1 MSDINHN
8 LLCDAATSH
17 LVIIDTQ
24 TRLTAAMKE
33 PVREQVIANSSRL
46 CQAATLL
53 DIPITHTEQYPQGLG
68 ETEPAL
74 QTYLASEAIEKT
86 SFSCCKTEPF
96 PSRLA
101 QERRRQIVLCG
112 MESHVCVLQTAMH
125 LKQLGY
131 QVFVVEDAVCSRH
144 KHHHKN
150 ALQRLHQAGIV
161 VSSTEST
168 LFEWLQNASHE
179 HFKVISRLIR

>member
-1 MSDINHN
+1 MNE
-8 LLCDAATSH
+8 
-17 LVIIDTQ
+17 Q
-24 TRLTAAMKE
+24 
-33 PVREQVIANSSRL
+33 VRKQVIANSSRL

-74 QTYLASEAIEKT
+74 QAYLPSAAIEKT
-86 SFSCCKTEPF
+86 SFSCCKAEHF

-101 QERRRQIVLCG
+101 HARRKQIVLSG
-112 MESHVCVLQTAMH
+112 MESHVCVLQTAIQ

-131 QVFVVEDAVCSRH
+131 QVFVLEDAICSRY

-161 VSSTEST
+161 ISSTEST
-168 LFEWLQNASHE
+168 LFEWLRDAKHE
-179 HFKVISRLIR
+179 HFKAISRLVR